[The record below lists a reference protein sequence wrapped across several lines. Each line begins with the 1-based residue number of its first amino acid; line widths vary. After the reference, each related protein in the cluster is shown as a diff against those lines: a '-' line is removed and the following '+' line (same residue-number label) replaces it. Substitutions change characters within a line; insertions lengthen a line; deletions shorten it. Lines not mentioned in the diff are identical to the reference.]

1 LAIEAQLVPI
11 PEFVL
16 SIPGRISS
24 ATYELVFLAA
34 QLPPL
39 GVKSYFIE
47 KSSSRMKTTRF
58 INIYEG
64 RSEDITISN
73 DVITKCLILQNLKHP
88 RAYSYRERICLP
100 YIKPMCFVDRPFL
113 KRIEM
118 FFYKIL
124 YR

>member
-1 LAIEAQLVPI
+1 MAIEAQLVPI

-47 KSSSRMKTTRF
+47 KSSPSIKTTRS

-64 RSEDITISN
+64 NSEDITISN
-73 DVITKCLILQNLKHP
+73 HVITKCLILQNLNIL
-88 RAYSYRERICLP
+88 ALIL
-100 YIKPMCFVDRPFL
+100 
-113 KRIEM
+113 IENE
-118 FFYKIL
+118 FACQTLSQCEAASWIDL
-124 YR
+124 Y